1 MAIKVNKRLVSLTA
15 PASLEAEQYQ
25 NLRLKLQR
33 LKAARDIRMIALT
46 SPTSGDGKTLSAINV
61 AGALARGS
69 GSRPA
74 APEPGQRAKA
84 GVLLIDADL
93 RRPAVARQLGVAE
106 DAPGLADLVVDGNM
120 ALADVVQPLDFGFS
134 VIPAGAPTIPIH
146 LIFESPR
153 LEQLLREARDTYDF
167 VVLDTPPFL
176 PVSDSRLLAQWVDGL
191 ILVVAAHKT
200 PRKLL
205 EETLNLLDGS
215 TVLGI
220 LFNRDDR
227 PFFGYRRHYYRG
239 YFPQTGAG
247 RPEART

>member
-1 MAIKVNKRLVSLTA
+1 MTMKVTDKRLVSLTA

-25 NLRLKLQR
+25 NLRLKLQK
-33 LKAARDIRMIALT
+33 LKAARDIRMIAMT
-46 SPTSGDGKTLSAINV
+46 SPTSGDGKTLSAINL

-69 GSRPA
+69 IAQTA
-74 APEPGQRAKA
+74 APGP
-84 GVLLIDADL
+84 GVLLVEADL
-93 RRPAVARQLGVAE
+93 RRPAVAAQLGIAE
-106 DAPGLADLVVDGNM
+106 HATGLADIVIDPKASLTD
-120 ALADVVQPLDFGFS
+120 AVQELESGFS
-134 VIPAGAPTIPIH
+134 VIPAGTPSLPIH
-146 LIFESPR
+146 LIIESPR
-153 LEQLLREARDTYDF
+153 MQQLLAEARARYDF
-167 VVLDTPPFL
+167 VIVDTPPFV
-176 PVSDSRLLAQWVDGL
+176 PVSDSRLLAQWVDGV

-239 YFPQTGAG
+239 YYARPASANRQTHVHG
-247 RPEART
+247 

>member
-1 MAIKVNKRLVSLTA
+1 MAITVNKRLVSLTA

-33 LKAARDIRMIALT
+33 LKTARDIRMIALT

-69 GSRPA
+69 GSR
-74 APEPGQRAKA
+74 
-84 GVLLIDADL
+84 VLLIDADL
-93 RRPAVARQLGVAE
+93 RRPAVATQLGVAD
-106 DAPGLADLVVDGNM
+106 DAPGLADLVVDGQM

-134 VIPAGAPTIPIH
+134 VIPAGTPTIPIH

-153 LEQLLREARDTYDF
+153 LEQVLREARDTYDF
-167 VVLDTPPFL
+167 VILDTPPFL
-176 PVSDSRLLAQWVDGL
+176 PVSDSRLLAQWVDGM

-227 PFFGYRRHYYRG
+227 PFFGYRRHYSRG
-239 YFPQTGAG
+239 YFPQAGPG
-247 RPEART
+247 RPEARV

>member
-1 MAIKVNKRLVSLTA
+1 MRLRNTRLVSLTA

-33 LKAARDIRMIALT
+33 LRSARDVRTIALT

-61 AGALARGS
+61 AGALARGAS
-69 GSRPA
+69 AR
-74 APEPGQRAKA
+74 
-84 GVLLIDADL
+84 VLLIEADL
-93 RRPAVARQLGVAE
+93 RRPTIAKQFDIPE
-106 DAPGLADLVVDGNM
+106 ESSGLADLVADKDLAV
-120 ALADVVQPLDFGFS
+120 ADVAQRLEFGFS
-134 VIPAGAPTIPIH
+134 VIPAGVPSIPIH

-153 LEQLLREARDTYDF
+153 LEQLLREARDAYDY
-167 VVLDTPPFL
+167 VILDTPPIL
-176 PVSDSRLLAQWVDGL
+176 PVSDARLLAQWVDGL

-227 PFFGYRRHYYRG
+227 PFFGYRRHYSRG

-247 RPEART
+247 RPEARA

>member
-1 MAIKVNKRLVSLTA
+1 MAMRLRNKRLVSLTA

-33 LKAARDIRMIALT
+33 LRSARDVRTIALT

-61 AGALARGS
+61 AGALARGAS
-69 GSRPA
+69 AR
-74 APEPGQRAKA
+74 
-84 GVLLIDADL
+84 VLLIEADL
-93 RRPAVARQLGVAE
+93 RRPTIAKQFGIPE
-106 DAPGLADLVVDGNM
+106 ESSGLADLVADKGL
-120 ALADVVQPLDFGFS
+120 ALADVVQQLEFGFS
-134 VIPAGAPTIPIH
+134 VIPAGAPSIPIH

-153 LEQLLREARDTYDF
+153 LEQLLREARDAYDY
-167 VVLDTPPFL
+167 VILDTPPIL
-176 PVSDSRLLAQWVDGL
+176 PVSDARLLAQWVDGL

-227 PFFGYRRHYYRG
+227 PFFGYRRHYSRG

-247 RPEART
+247 RPEARA

>member
-1 MAIKVNKRLVSLTA
+1 MKVTNKRLVSLTA

-61 AGALARGS
+61 AGALARGTS
-69 GSRPA
+69 ARA
-74 APEPGQRAKA
+74 VAPEAADRAK
-84 GVLLIDADL
+84 GGILLIEADL
-93 RRPAVARQLGVAE
+93 RRPTVAKQLGLAE
-106 DAPGLADLVVDGNM
+106 DGPGLGDLVVDPK
-120 ALADVVQPLDFGFS
+120 LSLTDVAQPLDFGFS
-134 VIPAGAPTIPIH
+134 VIPAGVASIPIH

-153 LEQLLREARDTYDF
+153 LEQLLREARDAYDF
-167 VVLDTPPFL
+167 VIVDTPPFL
-176 PVSDSRLLAQWVDGL
+176 PVADARLLAQWVDGM
-191 ILVVAAHKT
+191 ILVVSAHKT

-247 RPEART
+247 RPEARA